1 LTLGSVVYSV
11 AHSHWGARRSDS
23 GTTRREVETVP
34 VIVFRVITEP
44 APFGEFVPAH
54 GPPGGPGGRFFFHET
69 LVLEEID
76 SKTPG
81 HGLPTGEAER
91 HAGTH
96 SGIGTTLR
104 YVDAGDPYFP
114 GGGPLVQAESTFK
127 LNAVGGALQGGQIT
141 TRGVQHYRDGKP
153 VGEPTYAITGG
164 TRAYANA
171 RGQLIAKEPVQVVPG
186 GPWIDRRK
194 RLEITM

>member
-1 LTLGSVVYSV
+1 MELSSIASLTANGERLGRI
-11 AHSHWGARRSDS
+11 AETAGA
-23 GTTRREVETVP
+23 EVETVP
-34 VIVFRVITEP
+34 VIVFRVITDP
-44 APFGEFVPAH
+44 APFGEFVPTR
-54 GPPGGPGGRFFFHET
+54 GRPGGPGGRFFFHET

-76 SKTPG
+76 GKTPG
-81 HGLPTGEAER
+81 QGLPTGEAER
-91 HAGTH
+91 RAGTH

-127 LNAVGGALQGGQIT
+127 LNAVGGALQGGQVT

-153 VGEPTYAITGG
+153 VGTPTYAITGG
-164 TRAYANA
+164 TGAYANA
-171 RGQLIAKEPVQVVPG
+171 RGQLIASDAVQVVQG

-194 RLEITM
+194 KLEISM